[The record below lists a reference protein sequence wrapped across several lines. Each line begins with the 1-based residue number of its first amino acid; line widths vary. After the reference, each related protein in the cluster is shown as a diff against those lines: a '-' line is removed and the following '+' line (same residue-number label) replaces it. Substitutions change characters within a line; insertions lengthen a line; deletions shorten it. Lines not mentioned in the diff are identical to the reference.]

1 MTDMEQRA
9 AMPGICPMT
18 RIRAA
23 SSILLCKSFCKV
35 SDSTTEQRNL
45 HHQVG
50 DAAGIMPV

>member
-35 SDSTTEQRNL
+35 SDLTTEQRNL